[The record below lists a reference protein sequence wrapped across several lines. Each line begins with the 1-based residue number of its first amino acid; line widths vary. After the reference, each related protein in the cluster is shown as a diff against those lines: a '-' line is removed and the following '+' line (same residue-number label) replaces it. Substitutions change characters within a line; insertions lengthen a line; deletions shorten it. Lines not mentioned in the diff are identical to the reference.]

1 MRIFIALL
9 IYIGIIGT
17 SNIESFWDKDGNTIH
32 KPMEFMTFF
41 RFEQIKRYFHV
52 SPPTDLPTTR

>member
-17 SNIESFWDKDGNTIH
+17 SNIASFCDKSRNTIY
-32 KPMEFMTFF
+32 KPTESMAYF
-41 RFEQIKRYFHV
+41 RF
-52 SPPTDLPTTR
+52 